1 MDPQAL
7 EDPASPTSAA
17 HHEWVDKTNVKL
29 AAIDSA
35 AWTEEETFQKQKMIK
50 EIVMQIE
57 VQYEDRY
64 LKLPDMIKFKSGL
77 RKIVINIPDD
87 ALEEQ
92 NPPIDPVLV
101 RLYEMLGA
109 DYIYRPSGKSDKEL
123 LGEALE
129 EKYSK

>member
-1 MDPQAL
+1 
-7 EDPASPTSAA
+7 
-17 HHEWVDKTNVKL
+17 
-29 AAIDSA
+29 
-35 AWTEEETFQKQKMIK
+35 
-50 EIVMQIE
+50 MQIE

-77 RKIVINIPDD
+77 QKIVINIPDD

-92 NPPIDPVLV
+92 SHPIDPVLDS
-101 RLYEMLGA
+101 LYEMLGT
-109 DYIYRPSGKSDKEL
+109 DYKYRPSGKSDKEL

>member
-1 MDPQAL
+1 
-7 EDPASPTSAA
+7 
-17 HHEWVDKTNVKL
+17 
-29 AAIDSA
+29 
-35 AWTEEETFQKQKMIK
+35 
-50 EIVMQIE
+50 MQIE

-92 NPPIDPVLV
+92 SPPIDPLLDS
-101 RLYEMLGA
+101 LYEMLGT
-109 DYIYRPSGKSDKEL
+109 DYIYRPSGKSDREL
-123 LGEALE
+123 LGDALQ